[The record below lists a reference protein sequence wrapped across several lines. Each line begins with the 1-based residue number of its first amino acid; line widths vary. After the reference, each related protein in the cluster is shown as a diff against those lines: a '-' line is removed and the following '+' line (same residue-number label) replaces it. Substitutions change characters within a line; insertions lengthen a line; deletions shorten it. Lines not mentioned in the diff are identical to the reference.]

1 MQRVS
6 TLCGCSGWFR
16 VCAHPTP
23 RKGCR
28 TFHRSL
34 NFPENPWGKT
44 PWVLRAIDAP
54 TNNMQAIQT
63 KYLPATNYRGSRV
76 KATCERGSITIPF
89 PYDKSGDAIHR
100 EAALQLLERFV
111 SEDWTER
118 AIPPSQNPWKREFVT
133 GCLPDGTMA
142 HILL

>member
-1 MQRVS
+1 M
-6 TLCGCSGWFR
+6 GCNGQLMPFQ
-16 VCAHPTP
+16 T
-23 RKGCR
+23 
-28 TFHRSL
+28 
-34 NFPENPWGKT
+34 
-44 PWVLRAIDAP
+44 
-54 TNNMQAIQT
+54 MQAIHS
-63 KYLPATNYRGSRV
+63 KYIPATNTLGSRI

-89 PYDKSGDAIHR
+89 PCDKSGDAVHR

-133 GCLPDGTMA
+133 GSLPDGTFA